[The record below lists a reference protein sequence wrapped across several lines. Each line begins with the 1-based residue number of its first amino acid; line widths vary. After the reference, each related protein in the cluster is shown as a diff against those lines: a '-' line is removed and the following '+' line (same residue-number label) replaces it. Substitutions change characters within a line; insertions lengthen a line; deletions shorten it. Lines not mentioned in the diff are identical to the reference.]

1 MSSNMPD
8 ERTDAN
14 ESGHGNFFP
23 RQERKNTVFPSLL
36 CIVYT
41 SYNVVYKQLTLGF
54 IRPRSLVQK
63 RKGGGGGGKNGS
75 IGGER
80 RGPPFLCCTKA
91 EAAGGERG
99 EVEERTWAETLIG
112 G

>member
-8 ERTDAN
+8 ERTEAN
-14 ESGHGNFFP
+14 ESGHVNFFP
-23 RQERKNTVFPSLL
+23 RQERKIMFFPSLL

-41 SYNVVYKQLTLGF
+41 SYNVVYKQLTLSF
-54 IRPRSLVQK
+54 IRPRALVRK
-63 RKGGGGGGKNGS
+63 RKGGGKNGS

-91 EAAGGERG
+91 EAAGRLGGGER
-99 EVEERTWAETLIG
+99 
-112 G
+112 

>member
-1 MSSNMPD
+1 MNQGTETS
-8 ERTDAN
+8 
-14 ESGHGNFFP
+14 FP
-23 RQERKNTVFPSLL
+23 ARKEENNVFSLPPL
-36 CIVYT
+36 YT
-41 SYNVVYKQLTLGF
+41 SSYNVVYKQLTLGF
-54 IRPRSLVQK
+54 IRPRSLVRK
-63 RKGGGGGGKNGS
+63 RKGGGKNGS